1 MTDIPEAVRG
11 PLATYM
17 HRPMGTPSTSGSQR
31 RKLVVS
37 RDLGQETMSLLSAR
51 EDLEVLWVSLTHLIE
66 AMINDLYGNSRLWHG
81 RKIGNVSGAGCWRR
95 SQVPPA

>member
-1 MTDIPEAVRG
+1 MTDTPETIHG

-17 HRPMGTPSTSGSQR
+17 RRPVDAPSTSGTQR

-51 EDLEVLWVSLTHLIE
+51 EDLEVL
-66 AMINDLYGNSRLWHG
+66 
-81 RKIGNVSGAGCWRR
+81 
-95 SQVPPA
+95 